1 MSLKVYNTMSG
12 KKEEFVPVREGKIG
26 MYVCGITAYDYSHL
40 GHARAAVVFDVIY
53 RYFQYL
59 GFDVMFVRNFT
70 DVDDKIIDRANKEK
84 IGFKDISEK
93 YIGEY
98 RRDMDALGVKRPSAE
113 PKASEHIDGMIDI
126 IEDIIEKGY
135 GYVRDGDVYFSVE
148 KKKDYGKLSGRNL
161 EEMQAGARI
170 EIDERKENSLD
181 FALWKASKPGEPTWE
196 SPWGLG
202 RPGWHIECSVMSKK
216 YLGDT
221 FDIHGGGEDLV
232 FPHHENEIAQSE
244 AATGK
249 PFAKYWI
256 HNGFVNINKE
266 KMSKSLGNFFTI
278 REILEKFHPE
288 VVRFFLLSNHYRSPI
303 DFTDKN
309 MSDAR
314 SALDRFYTLIRKID
328 DLEENGQEN
337 QSVRQKVKELSEK
350 LKTGFKAAMDDDFNT
365 AKALGE
371 VFEAVRLSNQILDSM
386 KKETEK
392 ISRNDFSP
400 LSEAFQDIST
410 VLGIFHLKPEEWFQ
424 DVYIQEPIRLTDS
437 VEAEVIKAQEG
448 EIPLDSIEIEN
459 MIEERNTARR
469 EKNWKRADELRDKLH
484 QMGIILEDT
493 DKGTQ
498 WKVKR

>member
-1 MSLKVYNTMSG
+1 MSLKIYNTMSG

-53 RYFQYL
+53 RYFLYM
-59 GFDVMFVRNFT
+59 GYDVTFIRNFT

-84 IGFKDISEK
+84 IDFKEISERF
-93 YIGEY
+93 IDEY
-98 RRDMDALGVKRPSAE
+98 SKDMGALDVKTPTAE
-113 PKASEHIDGMIDI
+113 PKASEHIKGMIET
-126 IEDIIEKGY
+126 IEEIIEKGY
-135 GYVRDGDVYFSVE
+135 GYVRDGDVFFSVE

-161 EEMQAGARI
+161 EEMRAGARI
-170 EIDERKENSLD
+170 DIDERKVNPLD
-181 FALWKASKPGEPTWE
+181 FALWKASKPDEPSWE
-196 SPWGLG
+196 SPWGPG

-216 YLGDT
+216 YLGAT

-256 HNGFVNINKE
+256 HNGFVNINRE

-288 VVRFFLLSNHYRSPI
+288 SVRLFLLSNHYRSPI

-309 MSDAR
+309 MSDAQ
-314 SALDRFYTLIRKID
+314 SALNRFYTMMRKID
-328 DLEENGQEN
+328 DLGNGEAENRDVDQ
-337 QSVRQKVKELSEK
+337 QIKELSEK
-350 LKTGFKAAMDDDFNT
+350 LSSGFKEAMDDDFNS
-365 AKALGE
+365 ARALGE
-371 VFEAVRLSNQILDSM
+371 IFEAVRVANQILDSVQKEGKGCS
-386 KKETEK
+386 KKDFTPLK
-392 ISRNDFSP
+392 DTFNDLGSV
-400 LSEAFQDIST
+400 IG
-410 VLGIFHLKPEEWFQ
+410 VLNLRAEEWFQ
-424 DVYIQEPIRLTDS
+424 NTGTIDSSEEEKGLNPDEIEQLIQERD
-437 VEAEVIKAQEG
+437 AARKAKDWG
-448 EIPLDSIEIEN
+448 
-459 MIEERNTARR
+459 
-469 EKNWKRADELRDKLH
+469 RADELRDRLL
-484 QMGIILEDT
+484 QMGVVLEDT

>member
-170 EIDERKENSLD
+170 EIDERKKNPLD

-314 SALDRFYTLIRKID
+314 SALDRFYTLLRKID

-371 VFEAVRLSNQILDSM
+371 VFEAVRLSNQVLDSM
-386 KKETEK
+386 KRETEK

-410 VLGIFHLKPEEWFQ
+410 VLGIFHLKAGEWFQ
-424 DVYIQEPIRLTDS
+424 DTVTADVGQKDASLSP
-437 VEAEVIKAQEG
+437 A
-448 EIPLDSIEIEN
+448 EIEN

-469 EKNWKRADELRDKLH
+469 EKDWKRADELRDKLH